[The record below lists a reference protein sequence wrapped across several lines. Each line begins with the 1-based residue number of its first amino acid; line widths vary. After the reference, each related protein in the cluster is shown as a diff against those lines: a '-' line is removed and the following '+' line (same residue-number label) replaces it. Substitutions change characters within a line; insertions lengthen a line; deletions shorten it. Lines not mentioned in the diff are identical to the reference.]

1 MDWLRI
7 YCDAIKSI
15 PEPSP
20 PRNVTARSVNSTAI
34 RVTWVE
40 ALNPNGKINYK
51 LYVRLSGESEEK
63 NRLVYE
69 RNDTMYIVAGLEEF
83 VNYTFTVASFNIRN
97 KWTSKPIVAV
107 ESTRPSEPSGPPQN
121 VQAWTLSSTSIQVT
135 WSPPLPDKQNGII
148 IRYVVAYRT
157 QSGQSSNLVTANN
170 KNSVEVK
177 TLTSFT
183 KYWFSVRAVNVIG
196 DGPKSEEVSNTT
208 FEDSKLKKDKLNE
221 HCL

>member
-51 LYVRLSGESEEK
+51 LYVRLSGESEEE

-107 ESTRPSEPSGPPQN
+107 ESTRASGKYLFCLR
-121 VQAWTLSSTSIQVT
+121 TLVDFKHTIQYAVAD
-135 WSPPLPDKQNGII
+135 PDLDLTGEGRGGAVLCMCVHLLTFLLSAFIFF
-148 IRYVVAYRT
+148 
-157 QSGQSSNLVTANN
+157 
-170 KNSVEVK
+170 NSK
-177 TLTSFT
+177 
-183 KYWFSVRAVNVIG
+183 
-196 DGPKSEEVSNTT
+196 
-208 FEDSKLKKDKLNE
+208 
-221 HCL
+221 